1 MRWEIMLG
9 NKGEMNECLDCGHK
23 SKNWAEPV
31 ASNNRE
37 EDDEM
42 EPDGTNKVFCPK
54 CKYYHYYCA

>member
-1 MRWEIMLG
+1 MLG
-9 NKGEMNECLDCGHK
+9 EKGQMNECLDCGHK
-23 SKNWAEPV
+23 SKNWAERV